1 MEVFPK
7 ILLILQTVLPVIGI
21 FILYYVVSCIIY
33 LRRANQRF
41 CGAKGP
47 TKCHWL
53 FGSFVH
59 FPADAH
65 ERAMYLVEMANTYGS
80 DQGYVLLW
88 GIFKKPIV
96 VPCSP
101 KVMGSICKSNEPK
114 SKGLGGSYRFLL
126 PWLGE
131 GLLVANGEKW
141 VRNRRLLTP
150 AFHFEILKPYTK
162 VFNQSADILVKK
174 LMKKAECCERFDVFQ
189 QISLC
194 TLEVILKCAFSYSK
208 DVQSAGEANPYVKA
222 VNRLTDAVIYRFLRP
237 ITFFDTIW
245 NICSVGRQFKKDCE
259 FVHSVAEEI
268 IDKRRKTL
276 EQTGSSK
283 SSRYIDFLD
292 ILLTARD
299 EEGRSLTR
307 LEIRNE
313 VDTFLFEGYDTT
325 ASAISWI
332 LYSLAENTEC
342 QRKCQAE
349 IDEVLDD
356 RETDDLE
363 WSDLNQLEYLTMCIK
378 EGMRLHSPV
387 PGVSRET
394 TQDFDLGDRVVP
406 EGTIFILSI
415 WILNHMENVWGPD
428 HMEFKPERFSKE
440 NIDKIEHFQYVP
452 FSAGPRNCIGQNFAL
467 NEEKVVLSKLLR
479 K

>member
-1 MEVFPK
+1 
-7 ILLILQTVLPVIGI
+7 
-21 FILYYVVSCIIY
+21 
-33 LRRANQRF
+33 
-41 CGAKGP
+41 
-47 TKCHWL
+47 
-53 FGSFVH
+53 
-59 FPADAH
+59 
-65 ERAMYLVEMANTYGS
+65 MYLVEMANTYGS
-80 DQGYVLLW
+80 EQGYVLLW

-141 VRNRRLLTP
+141 ARNRRLLTP

-174 LMKKAECCERFDVFQ
+174 LMMKAECCERFDVFQ
-189 QISLC
+189 HISLC

-208 DVQSAGEANPYVKA
+208 DVQNAGETNPYVKT

-237 ITFFDTIW
+237 ITFFDTVW
-245 NICSVGRQFKKDCE
+245 NICPVGRQFNKDCE

-268 IDKRRKTL
+268 IDKRRETL
-276 EQTGSSK
+276 EQTGSPK
-283 SSRYIDFLD
+283 SGRYIDFLD

-299 EEGRSLTR
+299 EEGRGLSR

-332 LYSLAENTEC
+332 LYSLAENPEC

-349 IDEVLDD
+349 IDEVLDG
-356 RETDDLE
+356 RESDDLE

-394 TQDFDLGDRVVP
+394 TQDFDLGDRVAP
-406 EGTIFILSI
+406 EGTIIVINI

-479 K
+479 NFTFRLDPNHKVEKSLSGVMRTKDGMYMFAEKREL